1 MDLKI
6 TSEVVIIVRTTFT
19 PLVPKGVQ
27 FVTFLV
33 IAHVELGANW
43 PKEKVM
49 KGLYVSNALL
59 FVSTALSNFHF
70 GNAGGNYIF

>member
-43 PKEKVM
+43 PKGKVK
-49 KGLYVSNALL
+49 KGIYVSNALL
-59 FVSTALSNFHF
+59 FVSTALKLLSPC
-70 GNAGGNYIF
+70 NAGGGN